1 MLDILK
7 YRYVLEFCHCIDVV
21 LLNFLCGEMVVVM
34 ETSRIGMRN
43 ELNSRRKKSLCGIS
57 GSLRGLFVSGLEAGT
72 FGSVKDFMMG

>member
-1 MLDILK
+1 M
-7 YRYVLEFCHCIDVV
+7 
-21 LLNFLCGEMVVVM
+21 VM
-34 ETSRIGMRN
+34 ETSKIGIRN